1 MQCEQTSH
9 GTGCTSQG
17 ICGKYPETAN
27 MQDLLL
33 YVNNGLA
40 QYVDHTKESNLSP
53 SMKERVR
60 SHILESTFS
69 TLTNVNFSED
79 RMIEYIKQTI
89 DIREEIKPE
98 FRKTKLIKIELL
110 ICP

>member
-9 GTGCTSQG
+9 GSGCTSQG
-17 ICGKYPETAN
+17 ICGKWPETAN

-33 YVNNGLA
+33 YVNNGLS
-40 QYVDHTKESNLSP
+40 QYIYNMGENKLSVELKE
-53 SMKERVR
+53 KAR
-60 SHILESTFS
+60 SHLMSSTFS

-79 RMIEYIKQTI
+79 RMIEYIKGTI

-98 FRKTKLIKIELL
+98 FRKL
-110 ICP
+110 